1 MKTEEM
7 KNYKSPVVKVVNVHI
22 ESAILESS
30 VHGTGKD
37 GEDDG
42 EI

>member
-7 KNYKSPVVKVVNVHI
+7 KNYKSPVVKVVEVHI

-30 VHGTGKD
+30 IIGS
-37 GEDDG
+37 GEDPTESG
-42 EI
+42 I